1 MNLGLVIALFKI
13 EKAVGDFP
21 KRPFALSNLCDYF
34 LLRYTTNFNANA
46 PKIKAYVLGII
57 CKYKS

>member
-1 MNLGLVIALFKI
+1 MKIASELPI
-13 EKAVGDFP
+13 TVGDFP
-21 KRPFALSNLCDYF
+21 KLPFALSNLCDYF
-34 LLRYTTNFNANA
+34 LLRYTTNSNANV